1 MKASMRSNH
10 APQGQRLGCLLGPH
24 RVRQRVRQHARR
36 PGPRGFSLTELLVVL
51 AIITLLVAIIVIATK
66 KVHRMSNMSGDLNNQ
81 RQIAL
86 ALSSYSLDFNGAL
99 PSNRTST
106 DGNFNYLLNPSGGCG
121 GPFQITINEG
131 NTNAATYHS
140 WTASYGTNMFGSE
153 EVEYGL
159 NTSNIADSNR
169 KALSSGKLW
178 PYIGDYG
185 VYRSPLDPSAW
196 VSGQTYQNSN
206 SRIRSYSLNG
216 FVGSTVPEDS
226 NEWANK
232 WDDWF
237 CANGVPMTA
246 TNTTKI
252 SRIPQ
257 PARTIASIVE
267 DDFDGFNFN
276 NQGWVVDPRRPNTGS
291 WSGSPTSGWEGWI
304 DWPAMWDPTAIPFS
318 YMDGSTE
325 VYSLV
330 RLSEDDNL
338 PEELVIFG
346 HRYAQPPDDN
356 GVQND
361 WLYFRDR
368 LLPGIVPSLSNRSF
382 GY

>member
-1 MKASMRSNH
+1 MIPTVRSDRSGVGS
-10 APQGQRLGCLLGPH
+10 Q
-24 RVRQRVRQHARR
+24 
-36 PGPRGFSLTELLVVL
+36 PGRRGFSLTELLVVL
-51 AIITLLVAIIVIATK
+51 AIIMLLVAIIVIATK
-66 KVHRMSNMSGDLNNQ
+66 KVRRMSSMAGDLNNQ

-86 ALSSYSLDFNGAL
+86 ALSSYSMDFNGAI

-106 DGNFNYLLNPSGGCG
+106 DGNFNYSLNPTGGCG
-121 GPFQITINEG
+121 GPFQITINGG

-140 WTASYGTNMFGSE
+140 WTASFGTNMAGSE
-153 EVEYGL
+153 EVEYGVNSL
-159 NTSNIADSNR
+159 TATDSSR
-169 KALSSGKLW
+169 KALSNGKLW

-196 VSGQTYQNSN
+196 FEGMTYQNSN
-206 SRIRSYSLNG
+206 SRLRSYSLNG

-226 NEWANK
+226 SEWAGK

-237 CANGVPMTA
+237 CVNGVPMTA
-246 TNTTKI
+246 TNTTRI

-267 DDFDGFNFN
+267 DDNDGYNFN
-276 NQGWVVDPRRPNTGS
+276 NQGWVIDPRFPGT
-291 WSGSPTSGWEGWI
+291 PQATGWEGWI

-325 VYSLV
+325 VYSV
-330 RLSEDDNL
+330 QRKSL
-338 PEELVIFG
+338 PDELEIFG
-346 HRYAQPPDDN
+346 HRYAVPADLSDPITGQS
-356 GVQND
+356 VRLD
-361 WLYFRDR
+361 WVYFRDR
-368 LLPGIVPSLSNRSF
+368 LLPGIVPEGPYKSI